1 MRPVHFEIPAEN
13 TERAMKFFGD
23 VFGWNFQ
30 EYGNGYFMAMTGE
43 GMGINGAIYQRQKD
57 TDGVVNSV
65 GVPSVDEFVAKIEEA
80 GGTVVMEKTEI
91 GEHGWYAM
99 FKDTEGN
106 VHGLWQSNVVAG
118 NEAEG
123 GMEGDETEGDEG
135 EEIDSEEMDSDDTA
149 TDETD
154 EDEGEEMDSQDMV
167 AKETDEDESDSDDV
181 VSEDDDTDEDDTEED
196 MEEMVSEE
204 KE

>member
-30 EYGNGYFMAMTGE
+30 GYGDGYFLATTGE
-43 GMGINGAIYQRQKD
+43 GMGIDGAIYQRQQE

-65 GVPSVDEFVAKIEEA
+65 GVPSIDEFVGKVEEA
-80 GGTVVMEKTEI
+80 GGTIIMEKTEI

-106 VHGLWQSNVVAG
+106 THGLWQSNVVAS
-118 NEAEG
+118 NNTEDATEDDDAEG
-123 GMEGDETEGDEG
+123 DDV
-135 EEIDSEEMDSDDTA
+135 EEMES
-149 TDETD
+149 
-154 EDEGEEMDSQDMV
+154 EDVV
-167 AKETDEDESDSDDV
+167 AEETDEDESESDDV
-181 VSEDDDTDEDDTEED
+181 VSEEEDDDADEDDTEEED
-196 MEEMVSEE
+196 SEE
-204 KE
+204 LVAAEKE